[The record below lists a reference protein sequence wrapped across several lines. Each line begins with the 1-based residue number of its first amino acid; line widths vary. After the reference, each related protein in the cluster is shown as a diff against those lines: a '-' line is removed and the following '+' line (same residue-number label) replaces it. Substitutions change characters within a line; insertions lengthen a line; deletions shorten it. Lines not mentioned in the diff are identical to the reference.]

1 MGTRVVPQELSKSV
15 EVGNLCMSKWNTP
28 MGWKS
33 GILVGILAF
42 VCGCPKPP
50 AKPVVSQPVDESKR
64 PPLRVLLVDAS
75 ALEKSLLVRW
85 QGVSQQPIEFT
96 SIDVSTFLG
105 DKDLKTDV
113 LIYPSAVFAES
124 IERKWITPL
133 PAKFAEQRTDDE
145 SKPLRWPDAW
155 HTLASYG
162 KRGWSV
168 PVSFHT
174 CMVLRAGEKE
184 KRSSWTLAELQEGSA
199 LPSEPIEG
207 DGHLDLVDRYLACVS
222 LQLQIAPNSSPL
234 FQLRNMK
241 PRIAEAPFVEG
252 AKVWLEAARRSP
264 RLWSMSHEE
273 VGQAVQS
280 GKQTWGLG
288 MPTIKASEMVD
299 VRWGKL
305 ASGESQGSKRTS
317 LYVDS
322 GRSLMASISRST
334 RQSSASQYF
343 LDWLDQD
350 DQREALSREV
360 AGVLQRSN
368 AMGTSPSSMVTH
380 ELNAKRELW
389 VDFRIPGG
397 IRYRQAL
404 KKALVQILREPTQI
418 QSALEKCKQE
428 WEAITEEMGRDSQQL
443 AMERALQL
451 MEAESL

>member
-1 MGTRVVPQELSKSV
+1 MAGRIATTDRIHFHRCVYLF
-15 EVGNLCMSKWNTP
+15 G
-28 MGWKS
+28 
-33 GILVGILAF
+33 
-42 VCGCPKPP
+42 
-50 AKPVVSQPVDESKR
+50 
-64 PPLRVLLVDAS
+64 
-75 ALEKSLLVRW
+75 
-85 QGVSQQPIEFT
+85 QQR
-96 SIDVSTFLG
+96 
-105 DKDLKTDV
+105 LKTDV

-174 CMVLRAGEKE
+174 CMVLRAGEKRE
-184 KRSSWTLAELQEGSA
+184 AVQLDSRRTPGGSA
-199 LPSEPIEG
+199 LPSEPMEG

-288 MPTIKASEMVD
+288 MPTIKAFRD
-299 VRWGKL
+299 GRCALGK
-305 ASGESQGSKRTS
+305 ACIGRVPREQAYS

-334 RQSSASQYF
+334 LAVIG
-343 LDWLDQD
+343 
-350 DQREALSREV
+350 V
-360 AGVLQRSN
+360 AVL
-368 AMGTSPSSMVTH
+368 
-380 ELNAKRELW
+380 
-389 VDFRIPGG
+389 FRLARPG
-397 IRYRQAL
+397 
-404 KKALVQILREPTQI
+404 
-418 QSALEKCKQE
+418 
-428 WEAITEEMGRDSQQL
+428 
-443 AMERALQL
+443 
-451 MEAESL
+451 